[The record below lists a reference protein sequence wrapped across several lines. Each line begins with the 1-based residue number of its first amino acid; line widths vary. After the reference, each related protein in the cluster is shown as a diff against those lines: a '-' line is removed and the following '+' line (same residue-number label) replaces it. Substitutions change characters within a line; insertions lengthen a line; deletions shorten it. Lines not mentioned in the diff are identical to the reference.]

1 MELLFIKGARRCF
14 FIKKLKYLE
23 KCVICGGKLF
33 LWLCLKLCFQ
43 GLRYERLH
51 FHGRI
56 VATQCRRVSD
66 HVFPYFL
73 SIGNGARAMYA
84 CADSEGD
91 YMFPGRWKI
100 LCLFFFFFLHC
111 LNMAVLCSMWTTF
124 MLPKV
129 LQHIVKHASPLLWKH
144 TKTKSAR

>member
-1 MELLFIKGARRCF
+1 MELLFINGARRCF

-23 KCVICGGKLF
+23 KCIICGGQLF

-43 GLRYERLH
+43 GFRYESLH
-51 FHGRI
+51 FHRRI

-66 HVFPYFL
+66 NVCPYFL

-84 CADSEGD
+84 SADSEGD

-100 LCLFFFFFLHC
+100 LCQFFFLHC
-111 LNMAVLCSMWTTF
+111 LNMALLCNMRKTF

-129 LQHIVKHASPLLWKH
+129 VQHIVRHALPLLWKR
-144 TKTKSAR
+144 TRTKSAL